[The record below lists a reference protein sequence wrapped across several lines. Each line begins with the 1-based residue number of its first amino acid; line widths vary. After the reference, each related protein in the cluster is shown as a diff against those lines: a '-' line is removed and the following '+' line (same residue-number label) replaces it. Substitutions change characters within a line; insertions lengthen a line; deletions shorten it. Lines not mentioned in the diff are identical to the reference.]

1 MSLKLEELR
10 QRLLKSHSV
19 NPSLDAR
26 HRSLKQVSS
35 KYLVVTRERPLR
47 GQDEEADGESTLDYE
62 ECNAPNSAEIASSIA
77 SKSDGLAV
85 PVGQPSTDLDVS
97 PASTSRS
104 NSRTDI
110 SPTDE
115 LAQAIKALFEPA
127 RQCQRRLGEI
137 TQSCQVIN
145 ELASATLELCQ
156 PLQTFGDRL
165 RRISKALLSMRGFR
179 EELGVLS
186 EFFEPID
193 VLNKQITQLE
203 VAIQAQ
209 LAEIA
214 TTPDLTKTLKA
225 RIAELDQSV
234 DSVSELENR
243 FLELAR
249 CFGDTLASPN
259 DQ

>member
-1 MSLKLEELR
+1 MGVW
-10 QRLLKSHSV
+10 RLGK
-19 NPSLDAR
+19 A
-26 HRSLKQVSS
+26 
-35 KYLVVTRERPLR
+35 
-47 GQDEEADGESTLDYE
+47 A
-62 ECNAPNSAEIASSIA
+62 A
-77 SKSDGLAV
+77 
-85 PVGQPSTDLDVS
+85 VGQRSTDPDVS
-97 PASTSRS
+97 PASTLRS
-104 NSRTDI
+104 NSRVDISPVDI
-110 SPTDE
+110 SPTE
-115 LAQAIKALFEPA
+115 QLAQAINILFEPA

-145 ELASATLELCQ
+145 ELAVATLELCQ

-249 CFGDTLASPN
+249 CFGDTLAPPN

>member
-1 MSLKLEELR
+1 MGVW
-10 QRLLKSHSV
+10 RLGK
-19 NPSLDAR
+19 A
-26 HRSLKQVSS
+26 
-35 KYLVVTRERPLR
+35 
-47 GQDEEADGESTLDYE
+47 A
-62 ECNAPNSAEIASSIA
+62 A
-77 SKSDGLAV
+77 
-85 PVGQPSTDLDVS
+85 VGQRSTDPDVS
-97 PASTSRS
+97 PASTLRS
-104 NSRTDI
+104 NSRVDISPVDI
-110 SPTDE
+110 SPTE
-115 LAQAIKALFEPA
+115 QLAQAINILFEPA

-145 ELASATLELCQ
+145 ELAVATLELCQ